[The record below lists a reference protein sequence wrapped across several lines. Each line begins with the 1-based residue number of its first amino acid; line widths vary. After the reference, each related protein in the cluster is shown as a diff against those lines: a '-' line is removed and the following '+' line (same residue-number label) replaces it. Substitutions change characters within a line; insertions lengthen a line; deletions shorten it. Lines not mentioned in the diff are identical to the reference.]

1 MVTNDKMQKMNFNV
15 DPVRTPVLYADGY
28 LVASNENAITLSFT
42 QAMLAPGQQQVVSR
56 IALTRNQAKEFAK
69 NLTDHIEKF
78 EI

>member
-1 MVTNDKMQKMNFNV
+1 MATNDKMQKMNFNV